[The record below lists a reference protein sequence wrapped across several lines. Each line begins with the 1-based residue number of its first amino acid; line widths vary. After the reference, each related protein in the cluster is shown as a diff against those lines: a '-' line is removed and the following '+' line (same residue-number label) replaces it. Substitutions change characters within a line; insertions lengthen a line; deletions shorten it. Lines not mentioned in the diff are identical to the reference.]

1 MQISSAILLA
11 LLTMT
16 LATAVP
22 LRAQQPETG
31 ESRLALEELRNFT
44 RVFEQVRQAYV
55 EELGDDQL
63 FTLAIQGM
71 LQELDPHSDYLTL
84 VERNEL
90 RDTAEGRFS
99 GIGVEL
105 SMQGDNLTVIT
116 PIDGSPAARAN
127 IQPGDVIIAV
137 DGESIEGFSFR
148 QAMNALEG
156 EAGEA
161 VVLSILREGSR
172 GSRDVE
178 LIRERILVESVSH
191 RLLAESVGYIRIAQF
206 SDNTAVEF
214 RQALQDLLQNPA
226 PLAGLVIDVRNNPG
240 GLLRAATDI
249 ADLFLSSGTIVST
262 RGRIEQANQVF
273 QATPQTMADELELV
287 VLINRGSASAAEI
300 LAAALQDHGRAV
312 LLGDVSFGK
321 GSVQEVL
328 GVDEN
333 SAIKLTIARYYTPSG
348 RSIQARGVYPDIRI
362 DRGTIDWQTASN
374 SLTEATLSR
383 SLANETDDL
392 EVVGIRQTLSDIED
406 AQLAHA
412 VSLLLGN
419 QLLKLTR

>member
-1 MQISSAILLA
+1 MQIFKA
-11 LLTMT
+11 LLPVVA
-16 LATAVP
+16 LAAMSQ
-22 LRAQQPETG
+22 LSAQEEPPAD
-31 ESRLALEELRNFT
+31 SRLALEELRNFT

-55 EELGDDQL
+55 EELSDEEI
-63 FTLAIQGM
+63 FSMAIRGM

-105 SMQGDNLTVIT
+105 SMQGDNLTVVT

-127 IQPGDVIIAV
+127 IQPGDVIVAV

-148 QAMNALEG
+148 QAIEALEG
-156 EAGEA
+156 EAGEP
-161 VVLSILREGSR
+161 VVLTILREGSR
-172 GSRDVE
+172 GARDVE
-178 LIRERILVESVSH
+178 LTRERILVGSVSH
-191 RLLAESVGYIRIAQF
+191 QVLSESVGYLRVAQF

-214 RQALQDLLQNPA
+214 RQALEELLAKPA
-226 PLAGLVIDVRNNPG
+226 PLAGLVIDLRNNPG
-240 GLLRAATDI
+240 GLLRGATDI

-273 QATPQTMADELELV
+273 RASPETLADHLPIV

-300 LAAALQDHGRAV
+300 VAGALQDHGRAI

-328 GVDEN
+328 SVDET

-348 RSIQARGVYPDIRI
+348 RSIQARGIYPDIRV
-362 DRGTIDWQTASN
+362 DRGSISWQTGSN
-374 SLTEATLSR
+374 SLTEAALSR
-383 SLANETDDL
+383 SLASEDGAPKM
-392 EVVGIRQTLSDIED
+392 VGLRQTLSDIED
-406 AQLAHA
+406 AQLAQA

-419 QLLKLTR
+419 QLLRLGQ